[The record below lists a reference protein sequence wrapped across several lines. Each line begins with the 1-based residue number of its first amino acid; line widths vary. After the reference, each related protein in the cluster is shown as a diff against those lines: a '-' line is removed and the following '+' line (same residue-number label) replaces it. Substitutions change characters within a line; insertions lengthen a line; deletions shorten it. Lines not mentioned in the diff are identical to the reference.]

1 MVIDIRHGD
10 VIDWV
15 RLSDDIVE
23 LFDVAVIPMTRCP
36 TGIRPDS
43 PELQDAITFEEAPR
57 DGPCLTQLRGFA
69 GCRIAKRLIF
79 LGLTLDG
86 RHYKVAC
93 ERRILWRN
101 KIISREISRTPASH
115 NRVGRHYSG
124 FCPFRRASLI
134 AHQALKAPR
143 FSKSEPNLRSWVSFQ
158 CDQSRQARSVR
169 RWAPAAEL

>member
-36 TGIRPDS
+36 TGIGPDS

-115 NRVGRHYSG
+115 NRVGRHYTG
-124 FCPFRRASLI
+124 F
-134 AHQALKAPR
+134 AHFGAPR
-143 FSKSEPNLRSWVSFQ
+143 SLRIKHLKRQDSQNRNRICEVGLAFSAIK
-158 CDQSRQARSVR
+158 
-169 RWAPAAEL
+169 AAKPGL